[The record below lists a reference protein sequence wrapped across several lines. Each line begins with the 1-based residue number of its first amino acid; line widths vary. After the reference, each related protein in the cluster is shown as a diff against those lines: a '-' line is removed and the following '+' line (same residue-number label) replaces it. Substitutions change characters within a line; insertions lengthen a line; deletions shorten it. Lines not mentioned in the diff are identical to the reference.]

1 MKREK
6 EQIPLL
12 SSKEDTVTYQI
23 NENEHSNVEK
33 EEKLSEINN
42 SYFREEI
49 INCAVI
55 NGLSSFFLLS
65 PIDIGGFNFIFQY

>member
-1 MKREK
+1 MKSEK
-6 EQIPLL
+6 EHIPLL

-23 NENEHSNVEK
+23 NESEHSNVEK

-42 SYFREEI
+42 SHFREEI
-49 INCAVI
+49 INCAVL

-65 PIDIGGFNFIFQY
+65 PVDIGDFNYMFQY

>member
-1 MKREK
+1 MKSEK

-12 SSKEDTVTYQI
+12 SSKEDTVTYKI

-33 EEKLSEINN
+33 EEKLSEINI

-65 PIDIGGFNFIFQY
+65 PNDIGGFNFMFQY

>member
-1 MKREK
+1 MKSEK

-12 SSKEDTVTYQI
+12 SSKEDTVTYKI

-33 EEKLSEINN
+33 EEKLSEINI

-65 PIDIGGFNFIFQY
+65 PIDIGGFNFMFQY

>member
-42 SYFREEI
+42 SLF
-49 INCAVI
+49 
-55 NGLSSFFLLS
+55 
-65 PIDIGGFNFIFQY
+65 

>member
-1 MKREK
+1 MKSEK

-12 SSKEDTVTYQI
+12 SSKEDTVTYKI

-33 EEKLSEINN
+33 EEKLSEINI

-65 PIDIGGFNFIFQY
+65 PIDIGGFNFMFQN